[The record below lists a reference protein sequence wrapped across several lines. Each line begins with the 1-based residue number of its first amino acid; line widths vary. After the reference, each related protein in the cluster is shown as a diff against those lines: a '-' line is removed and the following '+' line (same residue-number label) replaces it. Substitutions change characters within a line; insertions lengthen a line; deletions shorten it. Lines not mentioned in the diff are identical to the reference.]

1 MFQDSVL
8 EVRGGGRL
16 RWIAMASVVA
26 QAGLVAGLVAY
37 PLLYPAA
44 LPVTARVE
52 RRIVTLEPV
61 KPPKPL
67 KPVEVKVADA
77 AAMPASAPAS
87 AAAGTRTATI
97 HREPVVAGQD
107 IPALLQMGATMGS
120 GANLPLA
127 GGPGGPGGTGTRVTV
142 RPASGDGNNN
152 TGGRVRISTGVSAGL
167 LLTPIQPVYPR
178 IAKAAGISGTVV
190 VTATI
195 DAQGRIVGAKAISGP
210 LMLRQ
215 AAAEAVMEAR
225 YRPFLLNGQPTEVE
239 TTFSINFVM
248 GS

>member
-16 RWIAMASVVA
+16 RWIAIGSVVA

-44 LPVTARVE
+44 LPVTTRVE
-52 RRIVTLEPV
+52 RRTVTLEPV
-61 KPPKPL
+61 KPPKPI
-67 KPVEVKVADA
+67 KPVVVKVADA
-77 AAMPASAPAS
+77 TAMPVSGSAS
-87 AAAGTRTATI
+87 AAAGTRTAII
-97 HREPVVAGQD
+97 HRGPDLAGSD
-107 IPALLQMGATMGS
+107 IPVLLPMGASMGS
-120 GANLPLA
+120 GTDLPLA
-127 GGPGGPGGTGTRVTV
+127 GGPGVGGTGTRVTV
-142 RPASGDGNNN
+142 RPASGDGGGNG
-152 TGGRVRISTGVSAGL
+152 GGRVRISTGVSAGL

-178 IAKAAGISGTVV
+178 IARSAGVSGTVV

-210 LMLRQ
+210 PMLRQ

-225 YRPFLLNGQPTEVE
+225 YRPFLLNGKAIEVE